1 MRVNTFMWQ
10 LILILSVAVY
20 SCNKKDIVKGTTT
33 QLKLINASP
42 NSGSI
47 ELLQN
52 LKPVG
57 QLTYL
62 TGMNP
67 TVTNLT
73 VDSGFNNYRLKKGTD
88 EIANWLFANEG
99 LNLSFFVCD
108 SMIPSKAKYFFLTD
122 NLDTTGLGKKSKI
135 RLVHMSPDIS
145 TVDLV
150 TTHPVNPG
158 EDSVLVREMNYFG
171 DFSQAIILTASGFQN
186 FYADSVV
193 TIKIRKKSNNSILK
207 QYQFNFKKGII
218 YSLLLKGYAA
228 RAGADS
234 LSLSIISHN

>member
-10 LILILSVAVY
+10 LIFILSVAVY

-73 VDSGFNNYRLKKGTD
+73 VDSGFNNYRLKKGAD
-88 EIANWLFANEG
+88 EIASWLFANEG
-99 LNLSFFVCD
+99 LNLSFCVRFND
-108 SMIPSKAKYFFLTD
+108 SI
-122 NLDTTGLGKKSKI
+122 KSKI
-135 RLVHMSPDIS
+135 LFPQR
-145 TVDLV
+145 
-150 TTHPVNPG
+150 
-158 EDSVLVREMNYFG
+158 
-171 DFSQAIILTASGFQN
+171 
-186 FYADSVV
+186 
-193 TIKIRKKSNNSILK
+193 
-207 QYQFNFKKGII
+207 
-218 YSLLLKGYAA
+218 
-228 RAGADS
+228 
-234 LSLSIISHN
+234 

>member
-10 LILILSVAVY
+10 LVLFFSVAVY

-73 VDSGFNNYRLKKGTD
+73 VDSGFNNYRIKKGAD
-88 EIANWLFANEG
+88 EIASWLFANEG

-122 NLDTTGLGKKSKI
+122 NLDTAGLGKKSKI
-135 RLVHMSPDIS
+135 RLVHTSPDIS

-158 EDSVLVREMNYFG
+158 EDSVLVNSMNYFG
-171 DFSQAIILTASGFQN
+171 DFSQAIILTASGFQS

-207 QYQFNFKKGII
+207 QYQFNFKKGTI

-228 RAGADS
+228 RAGKDS
-234 LSLSIISHN
+234 LSLSIIQHN

>member
-10 LILILSVAVY
+10 LILILSIAFY

-42 NSGSI
+42 NSGNI

-73 VDSGFNNYRLKKGTD
+73 VDSGFNNYRIKKGAD
-88 EIANWLFANEG
+88 EIASWLFANEG

-122 NLDTTGLGKKSKI
+122 NLDTTGLGKNSKI
-135 RLVHMSPDIS
+135 RLVHMSPDID

-150 TTHPVNPG
+150 TNRPSNLTQ
-158 EDSVLVREMNYFG
+158 DSAIISSRDYSG
-171 DFSQAIILTASGFQN
+171 KHSQADILTFSGFQS

-193 TIKIRKKSNNSILK
+193 TIKIRKKSNSSIVK
-207 QYQFNFKKGII
+207 QYQFNFKKGTI

-228 RAGADS
+228 RAGKDS
-234 LSLSIISHN
+234 LSLSIIQHN